1 MSQFSNFFKENKT
14 KREVVNYIATRS
26 LVDENGEPLQWQ
38 IKPITA
44 RENDILRDE
53 CNDEIPVKGTPGLFR
68 DKIDSS
74 KYISKLL
81 CACIIYPNLNNQ
93 ELQDSYGVM
102 KAEDLIK
109 EIVDNIGEYNNFI
122 SFIQD
127 LNGFSSIDK
136 DIEQAKN

>member
-1 MSQFSNFFKENKT
+1 MSQFSQFFKENKK
-14 KREVVNYIATRS
+14 KREVVNYIATKS
-26 LVDENGEPLQWQ
+26 LVNENGEPLQWQ

-44 RENDILRDE
+44 RENDILREE
-53 CNDEIPVKGTPGLFR
+53 CTYEVPVKGTPGLFR
-68 DKIDSS
+68 EKIDSS
-74 KYISKLL
+74 KYISKML
-81 CACIIYPNLNNQ
+81 CACIVYPNLNDK

-102 KAEDLIK
+102 KAEDLIR
-109 EIVDNIGEYNNFI
+109 EIVDNPGEYNNLI